1 MKKFIETIC
10 PKEGL
15 LQKVYDES
23 DKDNFHFKMNL
34 MDEELDLIPCTFNGD
49 ECVTI
54 DTEGLTYIALSE
66 ENLLIMLEGL
76 RLSLKIKL
84 KNK

>member
-1 MKKFIETIC
+1 MQNFIETIC

-15 LQKVYDES
+15 LQKVYDEL

-34 MDEELDLIPCTFNGD
+34 LDEELDLIPCTFNGD

-54 DTEGLTYIALSE
+54 DTEALTYIVLSE
-66 ENLLIMLEGL
+66 ENLLDMLKGI
-76 RLSLKIKL
+76 RLSSKIKL

>member
-1 MKKFIETIC
+1 MKNFIENIC

-15 LQKVYDES
+15 LQKVCDES
-23 DKDNFHFKMNL
+23 DKDNFYFKMNL
-34 MDEELDLIPCTFNGD
+34 LDEELDLIPCTFNGD

-54 DTEGLTYIALSE
+54 DTEALTYIVLSE
-66 ENLLIMLEGL
+66 ENLLDMLKGI
-76 RLSLKIKL
+76 RLSSKIKL